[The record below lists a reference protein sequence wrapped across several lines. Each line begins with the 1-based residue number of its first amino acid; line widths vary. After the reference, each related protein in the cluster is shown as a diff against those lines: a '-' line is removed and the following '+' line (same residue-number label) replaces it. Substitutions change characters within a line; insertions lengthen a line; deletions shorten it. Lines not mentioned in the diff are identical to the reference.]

1 MVGDDDDGVR
11 CATHA
16 GPVTAITTE
25 INALAAHARADVFA
39 HALDIDSGAEL
50 GHRPDDPV
58 VTASVFKVPVLTEYV
73 RRVAAGD
80 FDPEQRVR
88 VQPGS
93 TPGPTGLSVFS
104 AEADWS
110 LRDLATSMITVSDN
124 TATDIVTGMVGI
136 GRINATMAELGLPGT
151 QLIRD
156 CNGLFATIADDFGVE
171 DIGAAE
177 PLMAAH
183 PERIPGLSMC
193 TPERTNRST
202 PRESTR
208 LLQLLWTDAAADA
221 AACAEARRIMGLQV
235 WSHRLSSGFP
245 RDDVRISGK
254 TGTIGVVRNE
264 IGVVEFPDGRRIAI
278 AVFLRTHRVGYRQ
291 PAADRL
297 IGDVA
302 ALLADR
308 LLGSTS

>member
-1 MVGDDDDGVR
+1 MVGDDDDDVV

-16 GPVTAITTE
+16 GRVTAIATE

-50 GHRPDDPV
+50 GHHPDDPV

-80 FDPEQRVR
+80 LDPEQRVR
-88 VQPGS
+88 VKPGS
-93 TPGPTGLSVFS
+93 TLGPSGLSVFTD
-104 AEADWS
+104 EADWS
-110 LRDLATSMITVSDN
+110 LRDMATSMITVSDN
-124 TATDIVTGMVGI
+124 TATDIITGMVGVD
-136 GRINATMAELGLPGT
+136 RINRTMAELGLPGT
-151 QLIRD
+151 QLIGD
-156 CNGLFATIADDFGVE
+156 CNALFATIATDFGVT
-171 DIGAAE
+171 DIAAGE
-177 PLMAAH
+177 PLMAEH
-183 PERIPGLSMC
+183 PERIPGLSVC

-208 LLQLLWTDAAADA
+208 MLQLLWTDQAADA

-264 IGVVEFPDGRRIAI
+264 IGVVEFPDGRRVAI
-278 AVFLRTHRVGYRQ
+278 AVFLRTHRFGYRQ

-302 ALLADR
+302 ALMADR
-308 LLGSTS
+308 LPGSTS